1 MSKIHHK
8 RVVEALIRPFKK
20 HLLFLIAFFVL
31 ATSPFILIQIFSYNF
46 YVNALLLTIHC
57 FVLSY
62 IITLLISAI
71 GSKALRRFFQSI
83 ILSISAVSFA
93 VNVYCVLKLG
103 YLFDLDVAMLILGTN
118 ANEAKE
124 FASVMLPK
132 DIVFIVLGTYLVFIG
147 LWVLFARHHLNLGKK
162 TSLFA
167 LAFLL
172 LCVGIN
178 AYSWGIWKDGPIAQW
193 YEMSQ
198 YETTGDLQSHY
209 THPQLS
215 LMDEPLPSNVVL
227 IIGESYTRNH
237 SSLYG
242 YDKETNPYLTAFR
255 DSSMLFTFDSI
266 DAPAPTTAES
276 IRYMLSIYNKSDHQ
290 KANSKKWFEYTSII
304 EVMQQLGY
312 DCFWFSNQARGSKFN
327 GPSRVFA
334 DACQHHHFY
343 QEEGSNRYN
352 TILDMVLVDSS
363 YQSIN
368 HRYTQKPRF
377 VVYHMMGSHFDFNL
391 RYPKAFSKFAENDY
405 QNNPSQHRAILAAYD
420 NSILYND
427 YVVTQIINLFR
438 DKDAIIIYLPDH
450 GQVMYRN
457 PKAPNYFAH
466 GSNNDPVGYKL
477 GVEIPFMIFASP
489 LFQERHP
496 ETTQR
501 IMNRQSN
508 PRPWN
513 SDDLPYFIM
522 DIIGLSSIDGE
533 SIGEKSILN

>member
-1 MSKIHHK
+1 MSIVNYKK
-8 RVVEALIRPFKK
+8 VVEALLRPFKK

-31 ATSPFILIQIFSYNF
+31 ATSPFILIQIFYYHF
-46 YVNALLLTIHC
+46 YINALLLAIHC

-71 GSKALRRFFQSI
+71 GSKPLRRFFQTI
-83 ILSISAVSFA
+83 ILGFSAVYFA
-93 VNVYCVLKLG
+93 VNAYCVLKLG

-132 DIVFIVLGTYLVFIG
+132 DIIFIVLGTYLLFIG
-147 LWVLFARHHLNLGKK
+147 LWVLFARRNLNLGKK
-162 TSLFA
+162 TSL
-167 LAFLL
+167 LAFVVLC

-178 AYSWGIWKDGPIAQW
+178 AYSWGIWRDGPIAQW
-193 YEMSQ
+193 YEMAQ

-209 THPQLS
+209 THPELS
-215 LMDEPLPSNVVL
+215 LSDEAFPTNVVL
-227 IIGESYTRNH
+227 IIGESYARNH

-242 YDKETNPYLTAFR
+242 YEKETNPCLTAFR
-255 DSSMLFTFDSI
+255 DSLMLFTFDSI

-290 KANSKKWFEYTSII
+290 KNDSKKWFEYTSII

-312 DCFWFSNQARGSKFN
+312 DCFWFSNQARGSKLN
-327 GPSRVFA
+327 GPSRIFA

-352 TILDMVLVDSS
+352 TNLDMVLVDSS
-363 YQSIN
+363 YQSVN
-368 HRYTQKPRF
+368 HISSQKHRF

-391 RYPKAFSKFAENDY
+391 RYPKAFAKFTENDY
-405 QNNPSQHRAILAAYD
+405 QSDSSKHRGILAAYD

-427 YVVTQIINLFR
+427 YVVTQLINLFR
-438 DKDAIIIYLPDH
+438 DKDAIVIYLPDH

-457 PKAPNYFAH
+457 PKSPDYFAH
-466 GSNNDPVGYKL
+466 GNNNDPVGYQL
-477 GVEIPFMIFASP
+477 GVEIPFMVFASP
-489 LFQERHP
+489 LFQEKHP

-501 IMNRQSN
+501 IKDRQNN
-508 PRPWN
+508 PKPWN
-513 SDDLPYFIM
+513 SDDLPYLIM
-522 DIIGLSSIDGE
+522 DIIGVSSIDGE
-533 SIGEKSILN
+533 TIEKKSILN